1 MQKQVR
7 KRIESLR
14 NNIIIMIIIKIIS
27 SSLKIM
33 MMVTC
38 KDMQRELEGEL
49 RVLWKPKSGSS
60 GQRTQPVVKNIQ
72 ISSSF
77 S

>member
-27 SSLKIM
+27 SSLSSSLKIM

-49 RVLWKPKSGSS
+49 RVL
-60 GQRTQPVVKNIQ
+60 
-72 ISSSF
+72 
-77 S
+77 